1 MPTEMYTYTHKML
14 DQDCSEEA
22 VQDGG
27 TGRSWIYLFR
37 DTTYLQLH
45 MQKFPVKKTWKLAE

>member
-1 MPTEMYTYTHKML
+1 MYTYTHKKL

-37 DTTYLQLH
+37 DTTDLQLH
-45 MQKFPVKKTWKLAE
+45 MEKFPVKKTWKLAE